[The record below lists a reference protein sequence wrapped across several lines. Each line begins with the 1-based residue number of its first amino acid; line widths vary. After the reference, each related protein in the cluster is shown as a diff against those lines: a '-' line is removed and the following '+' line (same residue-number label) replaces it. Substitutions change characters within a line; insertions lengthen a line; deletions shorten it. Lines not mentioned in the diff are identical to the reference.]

1 MPSVISKFMD
11 KGEKAFVQNQSVLS
25 SVVIG
30 AVLAAYGYK
39 VAYPLIGNLISKPNK
54 ETTSLNNNLVKPS
67 GLNGVKTSN
76 GMAQTH
82 GDPKTKSAMSKRNR
96 FVTNIPNFNL
106 AFILQF
112 IKLVSMWL
120 VLCRVSSKHMI
131 KSVPIFNPKMTV

>member
-1 MPSVISKFMD
+1 MD
-11 KGEKAFVQNQSVLS
+11 KGEKAFVQNQSLLS

-67 GLNGVKTSN
+67 GSRQNGVKTSN

-112 IKLVSMWL
+112 IKLVSIVNW
-120 VLCRVSSKHMI
+120 HTGI
-131 KSVPIFNPKMTV
+131 IQTIFTI